1 MNRKRCVLIGM
12 MSEICMKSRILLL
25 KVKQNSDLAVL
36 AEVEKNLSAL
46 ELEMSTCV
54 AEMERL
60 VK

>member
-1 MNRKRCVLIGM
+1 M